1 MAYFALQIRSRF
13 EHQQF
18 IPTFVPNFH
27 VAHNFSYW
35 NVVHNYSYYAA
46 PQVVTFLDRERNVFK
61 VPSRT
66 RSTIEIEEYYRGS
79 SLNDETIIW
88 NESDYVPYLRSNSF
102 TEVNSSHRP
111 SQTVFSEETILQH
124 LKTRNCVNVKLAND
138 NEKEPEICVVCQGEY
153 EENERVGI
161 LRCGHE
167 YHVDCITKWLML
179 QKNVCPIC
187 KAEALPMEHKK

>member
-1 MAYFALQIRSRF
+1 MAYFAPQIRSRF
-13 EHQQF
+13 EYQQL
-18 IPTFVPNFH
+18 IPPFVPNFH
-27 VAHNFSYW
+27 AAHNFSYG
-35 NVVHNYSYYAA
+35 NDVHNYSYYAA
-46 PQVVTFLDRERNVFK
+46 PQVITFLDQERNVFR

-66 RSTIEIEEYYRGS
+66 RSTTEIEYYRGS

-88 NESDYVPYLRSNSF
+88 NEFDYVAHLRSNSS
-102 TEVNSSHRP
+102 TEANSSHRP
-111 SQTVFSEETILQH
+111 RQTVLSEETIVQH
-124 LKTRNCVNVKLAND
+124 LKTRNCVSVKLAND
-138 NEKEPEICVVCQGEY
+138 NDEEPEICVVCQGEY

-167 YHVDCITKWLML
+167 YHVDCITTWLL